1 MADFSTVAG
10 NIQDYLFKKKLKW
23 KLMSML
29 KGHPKP
35 TETLNGQRWNNL
47 FRK

>member
-1 MADFSTVAG
+1 MEID
-10 NIQDYLFKKKLKW
+10 K
-23 KLMSML
+23 SML